1 MNLRELAITS
11 ALAVSGVA
19 LWSYGS
25 TGLAAGGDFDFRPNP
40 LGLKASPY
48 GAIVALAMQ
57 GGIESDWHGSMETG
71 SGSHAATCTT
81 CGHNHGAEGD
91 ACHDDHENK
100 SSAGWMERIELA
112 ATERTNPSPVT
123 KGHKLYLRRQTE
135 DQLRLAY
142 ELDPSNYANYNSY
155 HLFLT
160 EPSVG
165 TRPVLTDKV
174 IELANSTI
182 AYCLKEE
189 SDPRPALTA
198 AAAAGNILE
207 LMFMHR
213 EQQGYT
219 LEQMKQ
225 QLHAMDYSLGKHHA
239 LTEKW
244 LTSGEFENLSPARQA
259 EMIDRLKFVSK
270 IHDAAVKTVDR
281 LSSPA
286 GGQVSN
292 AP

>member
-1 MNLRELAITS
+1 MNLRDIAITC
-11 ALAVSGVA
+11 ALAGSGVA
-19 LWSYGS
+19 LWSHGAS
-25 TGLAAGGDFDFRPNP
+25 RLAAGGEFDYRPNP
-40 LGLKASPY
+40 LGLKTSPY
-48 GAIVALAMQ
+48 GAVVALAMQ
-57 GGIESDWHGSMETG
+57 GGIESDWHGTMETNG
-71 SGSHAATCTT
+71 AGATTCST
-81 CGHNHGAEGD
+81 CGHHHGAEGD
-91 ACHDDHENK
+91 ACHADHQDK
-100 SSAGWMERIELA
+100 ASGSWIERIELA

-123 KGHKLYLRRQTE
+123 KGHQLYLRRQTE

-182 AYCLKEE
+182 TYCLKEE
-189 SDPRPALTA
+189 SDPRAALTA

-207 LMFMHR
+207 LMFLHR
-213 EQQGYT
+213 DQHT

-225 QLHAMDYSLGKHHA
+225 HLHTLDYCLGKHHA

-244 LTSGEFENLSPARQA
+244 LSNGEFENLSPARQA
-259 EMIDRLKFVSK
+259 EMLERLKFVVK
-270 IHDAAVKTVDR
+270 VRDAAVKTVARIAAPNGDQAAN
-281 LSSPA
+281 SP
-286 GGQVSN
+286 
-292 AP
+292 

>member
-1 MNLRELAITS
+1 MNLRDIAITS

-19 LWSYGS
+19 LWSHGANR
-25 TGLAAGGDFDFRPNP
+25 LAAGGDLDYRPNP
-40 LGLKASPY
+40 LGLKTSPY
-48 GAIVALAMQ
+48 GAVVAIALQ
-57 GGIESDWHGSMETG
+57 GGIESDWHGTMEAG
-71 SGSHAATCTT
+71 GAATVCSA

-91 ACHDDHENK
+91 ACHRDQKSEASGSWIDHV
-100 SSAGWMERIELA
+100 ELA

-123 KGHKLYLRRQTE
+123 KGHQLYLRRQTE
-135 DQLRLAY
+135 DQLKLAY

-174 IELANSTI
+174 IELANQTI
-182 AYCLKEE
+182 TYCLSEE

-207 LMFMHR
+207 LMFLHR
-213 EQQGYT
+213 EQHT
-219 LEQMKQ
+219 IEQMRQ
-225 QLHAMDYSLGKHHA
+225 QLHTLDYALGKHQM

-244 LTSGEFENLSPARQA
+244 ISSGEFQNLSPARQS
-259 EMIDRLKFVSK
+259 EMLERLNFVVK
-270 IHDAAVKTVDR
+270 VRDAAVKTIAR
-281 LSSPA
+281 LASPTA
-286 GGQVSN
+286 DQASN
-292 AP
+292 

>member
-1 MNLRELAITS
+1 MNLRDIAITC

-19 LWSYGS
+19 LWSHGA
-25 TGLAAGGDFDFRPNP
+25 GRLAAGGDLDYRPNP
-40 LGLKASPY
+40 LGLKTSPY
-48 GAIVALAMQ
+48 GAVVALALQ
-57 GGIESDWHGSMETG
+57 GGIESDWHGTMDGNGASTG
-71 SGSHAATCTT
+71 TCTA
-81 CGHNHGAEGD
+81 CGHHHGAAGD
-91 ACHDDHENK
+91 ACHADEEGETSK
-100 SSAGWMERIELA
+100 SWIEHIELA

-123 KGHKLYLRRQTE
+123 KGHLLYLRRQTE

-165 TRPVLTDKV
+165 TRPVLTEEV
-174 IELANSTI
+174 IRLSSQTI
-182 AYCLKEE
+182 DYCLKEE

-207 LMFMHR
+207 LMFLHR
-213 EQQGYT
+213 DQHT

-225 QLHAMDYSLGKHHA
+225 QLHTFDYCLGKHQA

-244 LTSGEFENLSPARQA
+244 LSSGEFENLSPARQF
-259 EMIDRLKFVSK
+259 EMLERLKFVVK
-270 IHDAAVKTVDR
+270 VRDAAVQTVAR
-281 LSSPA
+281 LSSPTGDQA
-286 GGQVSN
+286 ANS
-292 AP
+292 P